1 MPDGG
6 APAAG
11 ACSPICPTFLL
22 PYRRYASVS
31 LFPLAR
37 DYLEQD
43 QLSYQRTV
51 APSGR
56 AIGYVTPTGQEKI
69 DERALHRSTLWRFV
83 FFLGT
88 QTAALQAGL
97 QLWSEHEPLSGMHRF
112 VGAVS
117 PHKYRSEQRGQ
128 ILRTAR
134 RLLHLIDQWNRV
146 FTEPFFPRFATRPRV
161 P

>member
-1 MPDGG
+1 
-6 APAAG
+6 
-11 ACSPICPTFLL
+11 
-22 PYRRYASVS
+22 
-31 LFPLAR
+31 LAR

-43 QLSYQRTV
+43 RLSYQRAV
-51 APSGR
+51 APGGR
-56 AIGYVTPTGQEKI
+56 PIGYVTPPDQEKI

-97 QLWSEHEPLSGMHRF
+97 QLWRERDPLSTMHRF
-112 VGAVS
+112 VGAAG
-117 PHKYRSEQRGQ
+117 PHKYRSEQRGE

-134 RLLHLIDQWNRV
+134 RLLHLIDRWNRV
-146 FTEPFFPRFATRPRV
+146 FPESFFPRFATRPRV

>member
-1 MPDGG
+1 M
-6 APAAG
+6 
-11 ACSPICPTFLL
+11 
-22 PYRRYASVS
+22 
-31 LFPLAR
+31 AR

-43 QLSYQRTV
+43 RLSYQRTV
-51 APSGR
+51 APGGR
-56 AIGYVTPTGQEKI
+56 TIGYVTPPGQKKI

-83 FFLGT
+83 FFLGA

-97 QLWSEHEPLSGMHRF
+97 QLWGERDPLSTLHRF

-117 PHKYRSEQRGQ
+117 PHKYRSEQRGE

-134 RLLHLIDQWNRV
+134 RLLHLIDRWDRA
-146 FTEPFFPRFATRPRV
+146 FTESFFPRFATRPRG